1 MRIYLKS
8 GADRHL
14 LFVTP
19 GNEAP
24 DVSDFMNE
32 DKTPKQF
39 TVRFIGG
46 MATVPS
52 HLGQYLV
59 DKGMVQKSPPSVVRV
74 PHRAQVIVPEQRVR
88 NHRVLSGAA
97 R

>member
-1 MRIYLKS
+1 MRIYLHT

-14 LFVTP
+14 MFVTP
-19 GNEAP
+19 GMEAP
-24 DVSDFMNE
+24 DVSDFMNA
-32 DKTPKQF
+32 DGTPKQF
-39 TVRFIGG
+39 TVRFSSG

-59 DKGMVQKSPPSVVRV
+59 DKGMVRKTPPSIIVRV
-74 PHRAQVIVPEQRVR
+74 SRPQMVVPEQRVR
-88 NHRVLSGAA
+88 NHRVLSGAV